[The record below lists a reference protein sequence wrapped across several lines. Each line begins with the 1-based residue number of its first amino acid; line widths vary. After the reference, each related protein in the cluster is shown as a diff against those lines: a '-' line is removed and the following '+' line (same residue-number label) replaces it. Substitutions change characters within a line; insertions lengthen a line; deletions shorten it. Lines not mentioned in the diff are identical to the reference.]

1 MPIRIRHDEPAAA
14 GLTGVAPMRA
24 RHGNA
29 PEGPCN
35 SAPTATARVDRS
47 GLVPRPRAHLASRA

>member
-1 MPIRIRHDEPAAA
+1 M
-14 GLTGVAPMRA
+14 TGVAPMRA